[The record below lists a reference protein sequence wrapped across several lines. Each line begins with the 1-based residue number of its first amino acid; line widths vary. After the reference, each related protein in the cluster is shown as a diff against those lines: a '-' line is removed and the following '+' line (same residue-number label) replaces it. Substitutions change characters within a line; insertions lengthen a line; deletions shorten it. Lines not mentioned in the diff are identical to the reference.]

1 MGNAIVVHWDIIS
14 MNLGIVNNAMGNL
27 LIVILVQLINVFN
40 VHWDII
46 MILLINT
53 VINVHKQWMD
63 VKYVWIRQ
71 LVRNAIQW
79 DLHCRII
86 NVKYIYL

>member
-53 VINVHKQWMD
+53 VINVHKQ
-63 VKYVWIRQ
+63 
-71 LVRNAIQW
+71 
-79 DLHCRII
+79 
-86 NVKYIYL
+86 